1 MSLRRA
7 RRHQHVAGNLLLL
20 TDLTDFGLHQRPR
33 LFADGPPPIAIEM
46 GADQSFAE
54 ALDIDHIDDHAAVA
68 ERLLKTRIG
77 GADEGALLSH
87 VTVCVADDRVLDI
100 DRKSTRLNSS
110 HQIISYAVFCLK

>member
-33 LFADGPPPIAIEM
+33 LFADGLPPIAIEM

-77 GADEGALLSH
+77 GADDGALLRH
-87 VTVCVADDRVLDI
+87 LDFFVT
-100 DRKSTRLNSS
+100 TPRLLAT
-110 HQIISYAVFCLK
+110 YR